1 VKFFGTRR
9 GLIGAALILLLALFL
24 IRPGAGGLKTRLSR
38 SISLALG
45 RQVEIGKVRLRMLP
59 QPGFDLQNFIVHD
72 DPSFSAE
79 PLLRA
84 EEVTAAIR
92 LAPLLR
98 GRIEV
103 SSLSLT
109 EPSLNLVYNQAG
121 HWNIENLLERTAKI
135 SVAPT
140 AKARSE
146 TRPGFPYIEADRGR
160 INLKIGQE
168 KKPYALTNADFSIW
182 QDSENAW
189 AMRLKA
195 QPVRTDFNLSDTGL
209 LKVSGS
215 WQRATTLRGTPLQF
229 TLQWDRG
236 QLGQL
241 TKLISGADR
250 GWRGALSATLTLTGN
265 PEDLS
270 ITASSS
276 VQDFRRYDIFADDA
290 LRLAA
295 HCIAHYSSAD
305 RTLRQ
310 IICGAPVGD
319 GTVRVQG
326 NLGGLL
332 QPRDYDFTLSA
343 EELPVESLVRL
354 ARHIKKDLPS
364 DLLASGSLNANLS
377 VRASA
382 NGRPIMWEGDGQTS
396 AFRLRSALTRTDLEL
411 GQVPFAI
418 VSTEA
423 YKNGSKTSSR
433 TGKAPEMH
441 PPEAHLDVGPFM
453 LPLGRPTPA
462 VLRGWAS
469 RAGYSFYV
477 QGDAQASRLL
487 QLARTLGIPAA
498 QSAVLGT
505 ARIDLKIA
513 GQWSGF
519 APPRVTGTAQ
529 LDDLRADVRGL
540 NAPLEIASAKL
551 NFSDDKLQIQG
562 ISASLGDSRWTGSL
576 SLPRHCS
583 SPQWCAVAFNLHTEE
598 LNTDQL
604 NELFNPHPLKRPWYH
619 LLSPSLTPR
628 PSILTEVQAAGKLT
642 ATRMV
647 IRDLT
652 ANHVA
657 ADAEL
662 HNGKLKL
669 LDLHADVVGGKHSGQ
684 WQADFSVQPPVY
696 SGAGSLEKVSLEE
709 FAQATHDGWI
719 TGSARA
725 SYRLTTSGYTTAE
738 LLNSATGTLEFE
750 MRNGTLPRI
759 ALVTAPAPLRIRL
772 FKAHLILVDGKLE
785 IQEGKLD
792 AASGIYE
799 VSGTA
804 SLGRNLNIRL
814 VHDGAHAFSI
824 TGTVA
829 EPRVVRVSLPETQ
842 AVLKP

>member
-1 VKFFGTRR
+1 VKFLRTRR
-9 GLIGAALILLLALFL
+9 GLIFAALVLLLALFL
-24 IRPGAGGLKTRLSR
+24 IRPGAGGVKTRLSR

-45 RQVEIGKVRLRMLP
+45 RQVEIGKVRLRILP
-59 QPGFDLQNFIVHD
+59 QPGFDLQNFVVHD

-92 LAPLLR
+92 LVSLLR

-103 SSLSLT
+103 SSLSLN
-109 EPSLNLVYNQAG
+109 EPSLNLVYHQSG

-140 AKARSE
+140 AKVRSE

-189 AMRLKA
+189 SMRLKA

-215 WQRATTLRGTPLQF
+215 WQRAATLAGTPLQF
-229 TLQWDRG
+229 SLQWDRA

-241 TKLISGADR
+241 TKLISGTDR

-295 HCIAHYSSAD
+295 HCVAHYSSAD

-319 GTVRVQG
+319 GTIRVQG
-326 NLGGLL
+326 NLAGVL
-332 QPRDYDFTLSA
+332 QSRSYDFTLSA
-343 EELPVESLVRL
+343 EELPIQALTRL
-354 ARHIKKDLPS
+354 ARHIKKELPS

-377 VRASA
+377 MRSAADGRA
-382 NGRPIMWEGDGQTS
+382 ILLEGEGQTS

-411 GQVPFAI
+411 GEVPFAI
-418 VSTEA
+418 TETTR
-423 YKNGSKTSSR
+423 NGSKKIRR
-433 TGKAPEMH
+433 TGTTPEMH
-441 PPEAHLDVGPFM
+441 PQEAHLDMGPFT

-477 QGDAQASRLL
+477 QGDAQVSRLL
-487 QLARTLGIPAA
+487 QLARTFGIPSA
-498 QSAVLGT
+498 QPVVMGT

-519 APPRVTGTAQ
+519 APPKVTGTAQ
-529 LDDLRADVRGL
+529 LDDVRADVRGL
-540 NAPLEIASAKL
+540 NAPLEIASANL
-551 NFSDDKLQIQG
+551 HFAEDQLQIQNV
-562 ISASLGDSRWTGSL
+562 SATVGESQWTGSL
-576 SLPRHCS
+576 SLPRHCN
-583 SPQWCAVAFNLHTEE
+583 SPQACAVSFNLHTEE

-604 NELFNPHPLKRPWYH
+604 NELFNPHPRKRPWYH
-619 LLSPSLTPR
+619 LLSPSLMPR
-628 PSILTEVQAAGKLT
+628 PSILTELQAAGKLT

-647 IRDLT
+647 VRNL
-652 ANHVA
+652 AVNHVS

-662 HNGKLKL
+662 QSGKLTL
-669 LDLHADVVGGKHSGQ
+669 SDLHADVLGGKHTGE

-696 SGAGSLEKVSLEE
+696 SGTGSLDKVSLEE
-709 FAQATHDGWI
+709 FAKSMHDGWI
-719 TGSARA
+719 TGTART

-750 MRNGTLPRI
+750 MRNGTLPHI
-759 ALVTAPAPLRIRL
+759 AMVTAPAPFRIRL
-772 FKAHLILVDGKLE
+772 FKASLILVDGKLQ

-792 AASGIYE
+792 ASDGIYQ

-804 SLGRNLNIRL
+804 SLGRNLNIRMAR
-814 VHDGAHAFSI
+814 DGAHAFSI

-829 EPRVVRVSLPETQ
+829 EPRVVRVSGPETQ
-842 AVLKP
+842 AALKP

>member
-1 VKFFGTRR
+1 MKFFRTRR
-9 GLIGAALILLLALFL
+9 RLICATLILLLALFL

-45 RQVEIGKVRLRMLP
+45 RPVEIGKVRLRMLP
-59 QPGFDLQNFIVHD
+59 QPGFDLQNFVVHD

-140 AKARSE
+140 AKTRSE

-160 INLKIGQE
+160 INLKIGPE
-168 KKPYALTNADFSIW
+168 KKPYALTNADFSVW

-189 AMRLKA
+189 AMRLRA

-241 TKLISGADR
+241 TKLISGEDR

-276 VQDFRRYDIFADDA
+276 VQDFRRYDIFADDT

-295 HCIAHYSSAD
+295 HCVAHYSSAD

-326 NLGGLL
+326 NLSGIL
-332 QPRDYDFTLSA
+332 QLHNYDFTLSA
-343 EELPVESLVRL
+343 EELPIQALARL

-364 DLLASGSLNANLS
+364 DLLASGSLNVNLTM
-377 VRASA
+377 RSA
-382 NGRPIMWEGDGQTS
+382 TDGRPLFEGDGQTS

-411 GQVPFAI
+411 GQVPVAI

-423 YKNGSKTSSR
+423 ARKGSKNRR
-433 TGKAPEMH
+433 TGAAPDLH
-441 PPEAHLDVGPFM
+441 PQETHLDAGPFM
-453 LPLGRPTPA
+453 LPLGGPRPA

-498 QSAVLGT
+498 QPTVLGT

-519 APPRVTGTAQ
+519 ASPKVTGTAQ
-529 LDDLRADVRGL
+529 LDHVRADVRGL
-540 NAPLEIASAKL
+540 NAPLEIASARL
-551 NFSDDKLQIQG
+551 NFSEDQLKVQNV
-562 ISASLGDSRWTGSL
+562 SASLGESQWTGSL
-576 SLPRHCS
+576 SLPRHCVS
-583 SPQWCAVAFNLHTEE
+583 AQSCAVAFNLHTEE

-604 NELFNPHPLKRPWYH
+604 NELFNPHPPKRPWYH
-619 LLSPSLTPR
+619 LLSPSRTPQ
-628 PSILTEVQAAGKLT
+628 PSILTELRATGKLT
-642 ATRMV
+642 ASRMV
-647 IRDLT
+647 VRDLT

-657 ADAEL
+657 TDAEL
-662 HNGKLKL
+662 QSGKLKL
-669 LDLHADVVGGKHSGQ
+669 FDLRADVVGGKHSGE

-696 SGAGSLEKVSLEE
+696 SGAGSLEKISLDE
-709 FAQATHDGWI
+709 FAKTTRDRWI
-719 TGSARA
+719 TGTAHA
-725 SYRLTTSGYTTAE
+725 SYRLTTSGFTAGE

-750 MRNGTLPRI
+750 MRNGTLTRI
-759 ALVTAPAPLRIRL
+759 TLVAAPAPLRIRL
-772 FKAHLILVDGKLE
+772 FKAHVILVDGKLE

-792 AASGIYE
+792 ASSGIYE

-804 SLGRNLNIRL
+804 SLGRSLNIRL
-814 VHDGAHAFSI
+814 VRDGAHAFSI